1 VKAVRLEKPGDY
13 QYVEVPEPAKPGP
26 GEALVRVHRVGICGT
41 DVSGFHG
48 KMPFYSY
55 PRIPGHEL
63 GVEVLETGPGV
74 THVKPGER
82 CAVEPYIN
90 CEQCFACRRGRGNC
104 CEKLQVLGVHC
115 DGGLRARFTL
125 PARKLHPAGSLA
137 WEEIPLVETLGIGYH
152 AVERGA
158 PQAGEEVLVVGAG
171 PIGLAAMQFA
181 KIRGA
186 RITALDMSAS
196 RLEFARKEMGVDA
209 TVLADGSEKT
219 KLDAAFGL
227 VIDATG
233 HAGSMSGALQ
243 YCGHS
248 GRLVYVGITS
258 GELQFGHP
266 LMHRRELT
274 LLASRNSL
282 PADFGGIVALL
293 AGKRLNTRPW
303 VTHRTSFDR
312 YIADFPEVIK
322 PESGMVKLMV
332 ELPS

>member
-1 VKAVRLEKPGDY
+1 VRAVRLERPGLY
-13 QYVEVPEPAKPGP
+13 AYAEIPEPGKPGP
-26 GEALVRVHRVGICGT
+26 GEALVRVHAVGICGT

-63 GVEVLETGPGV
+63 GVEVLETGPDV
-74 THVKPGER
+74 SNVKPGER
-82 CAVEPYIN
+82 CAVEPYLD
-90 CEQCFACRRGRGNC
+90 CRSCLACRRGRGNC

-115 DGGLRARFTL
+115 DGGLRPRFLL
-125 PARKLHPAGSLA
+125 PARKLHPAGNLA
-137 WEEIPLVETLGIGYH
+137 FDEIPLVETLGIGYH
-152 AVERGA
+152 AVERGG

-171 PIGLAAMQFA
+171 PIGLAVMQFA

-186 RITALDMSAS
+186 RLTAVDRSAS
-196 RLEFARKEMGVDA
+196 RLEFAKQEMEVDA
-209 TVLADGSEKT
+209 TVLADGSEKER
-219 KLDAAFGL
+219 LDGAFGL

-233 HAGSMSGALQ
+233 HAGSMSHALN

-248 GRLVYVGITS
+248 GRLVYVGIT
-258 GELQFGHP
+258 GDELRFGHP

-282 PADFGGIVALL
+282 PADFGGIIDLL
-293 AGKRLNTRPW
+293 ARKRINTRPW
-303 VTHRTSFDR
+303 VTHRTTFDR
-312 YIADFPEVIK
+312 YVAEFPEITK

>member
-1 VKAVRLEKPGDY
+1 VKAVRLEQPGH
-13 QYVEVPEPAKPGP
+13 YVYADVPEPPKPGP
-26 GEALVRVHRVGICGT
+26 GEALVRVHAVGICGT

-63 GVEVLETGPGV
+63 GVEVLEVGPGV

-90 CEQCFACRRGRGNC
+90 CQECFACRRGRSNC

-115 DGGLRARFTL
+115 DGGLRPRFVL
-125 PARKLHPAGSLA
+125 PARKLHPAGSMPYA
-137 WEEIPLVETLGIGYH
+137 EIPLVETLGIGYH

-171 PIGLAAMQFA
+171 PIGLAVMQFA

-186 RITALDMSAS
+186 RITAVDMSAD
-196 RLEFARKEMGVDA
+196 RLDFARREMGVDA
-209 TVLADGSEKT
+209 VVLADGSEKAR
-219 KLDAAFGL
+219 LDGAFAL
-227 VIDATG
+227 VVDATG
-233 HAGSMSGALQ
+233 HAGSMSGALN

-282 PADFGGIVALL
+282 PADFGGIIRLL
-293 AGKRLNTRPW
+293 QEGRVNTKPW
-303 VTHRTSFDR
+303 VTHRSTFDR

-322 PESGMVKLMV
+322 PGSGMVKLMV
-332 ELPS
+332 ELPA

>member
-1 VKAVRLEKPGDY
+1 MKAIRLEKPGS
-13 QYVEVPEPAKPGP
+13 YVTAEIPEPQTPGP

-74 THVKPGER
+74 THVKAGER

-90 CEQCFACRRGRGNC
+90 CQECFACKRGRSNC
-104 CEKLQVLGVHC
+104 CDKLQVLGVHC
-115 DGGLRARFTL
+115 DGGLRPRFVL

-137 WEEIPLVETLGIGYH
+137 YEDIPLVETLGIGYH

-186 RITALDMSAS
+186 RITTVDKSAG
-196 RLEFARKEMGVDA
+196 RLEFAKKEMNVDA
-209 TVLADGSEKT
+209 TVLADGSEKQ
-219 KLDAAFGL
+219 KLDGAFAL

-233 HAGSMSGALQ
+233 HAGSMSYALN

-258 GELQFGHP
+258 GEVQFAHA

-274 LLASRNSL
+274 MLASRNSL
-282 PADFGGIVALL
+282 PADFGGIIKLMEQ
-293 AGKRLNTRPW
+293 KKINTRPW
-303 VTHRTSFDR
+303 VTHRTTFDR
-312 YIADFPEVIK
+312 YITDFPEVIK

-332 ELPS
+332 ELPA